1 MRARSHPTRFAVVI
15 LFAGMAIVAAMVV
28 AIRHGGGSNGGS
40 SPAPTGGTPI
50 ADACIVRLHGKGG
63 ASAPSTVVNGVSVMS
78 PSGNAAGWGGRQ
90 WLYFPEDDY
99 QAARSVVADAVAAPT
114 CARVV
119 IDGFSNGAAF
129 AAKLYCKGET
139 FDGRVV
145 GFLVDDPVT
154 DHAVDGCA
162 PAAGVKIALY
172 WTGALE
178 GQAVAG
184 WSCASADW
192 TCEGGSTV
200 GIAAYAKAL
209 GTPAQPSPNHQH
221 AAYLAAPEQ
230 WSWFTE

>member
-1 MRARSHPTRFAVVI
+1 MGARRHPTRFAVASMFVGLAI
-15 LFAGMAIVAAMVV
+15 LVAVV
-28 AIRHGGGSNGGS
+28 AVVRHDGGNNGGS
-40 SPAPTGGTPI
+40 PPIPTNGTPI

-63 ASAPSTVVNGVSVMS
+63 APAASTTENGVAVIS

-99 QAARSVVADAVAAPT
+99 QAARSVVADALAAPT

-139 FDGRVV
+139 FGGRVV
-145 GFLVDDPVT
+145 GVVIDDPVS
-154 DHAVDGCA
+154 DHGVDGCA
-162 PAAGVKIALY
+162 PAAGVQVVLY

-184 WSCASADW
+184 WSCTIADW
-192 TCEGGSTV
+192 TCEGGSTI

-209 GTPAQPSPNHQH
+209 GTPVRASPNHQH
-221 AAYLAAPEQ
+221 AAYFAAPEQ
-230 WSWFTE
+230 WSWFTG